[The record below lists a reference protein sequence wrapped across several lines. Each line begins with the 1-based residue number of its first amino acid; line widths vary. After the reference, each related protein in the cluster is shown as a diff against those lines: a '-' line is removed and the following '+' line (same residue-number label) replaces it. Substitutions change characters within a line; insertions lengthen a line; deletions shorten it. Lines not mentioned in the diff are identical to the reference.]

1 MTGSP
6 ATRTPPAAAIVHE
19 HGWLVE
25 SAHRTSE
32 GIVQYVRC
40 AECGVRRV
48 DVAAIPTV
56 VPGAVSRALG

>member
-6 ATRTPPAAAIVHE
+6 ATRPAPAPVIAHE

-48 DVAAIPTV
+48 DVAAVPVV
-56 VPGAVSRALG
+56 VPAAASREFG